1 MKHNRDGN
9 LRVKCRN
16 GRFVNPK
23 TRGDKGHAVRSTG
36 TSAPSFRRDHNAGNA
51 NRHGS
56 GDESEKTHGL

>member
-16 GRFVNPK
+16 GSPK
-23 TRGDKGHAVRSTG
+23 TRGDKGHAVQSSR

-51 NRHGS
+51 NRHSS